1 MKTNALRVFGCAAL
15 IAVGASAWAEE
26 ADPFTIEPDG
36 VYGIVKYEGDE
47 TKVERI
53 VAVPWVDR
61 DAEGALCD
69 MPVGKIITP
78 SDLTK
83 GDELHIWNGEKYDV
97 YEWNGEEWVGAI
109 NVDSGELSDPS
120 ARVKRGQALW
130 YVRKAPAG
138 DFTLMGTIGSGECQS
153 KVGAGTKSLFVNPYP
168 RNIDDILAK
177 LSGETCDGDRI
188 VPLKDKTKPYQKK
201 GGKWGV
207 ITPGETKPIFPGSS
221 LIITGDDVFTVMET
235 IEIPANQAFWYISKG
250 GSPTINW

>member
-36 VYGIVKYEGDE
+36 VYGIVKYDGDE

-78 SDLTK
+78 SDLTE

-97 YEWNGEEWVGAI
+97 YAWDGEKWVGAK
-109 NVDSGELSDPS
+109 NVDSGESSDPS
-120 ARVKRGQALW
+120 AGAKRGQALW

-168 RNIDDILAK
+168 RDVDILTK
-177 LSGETCDGDRI
+177 LSSETRDGDRI
-188 VPLKDKTKPYQKK
+188 VPLKDETKPYQKK
-201 GGKWGV
+201 GGKWGMV
-207 ITPGETKPIFPGSS
+207 TPGG
-221 LIITGDDVFTVMET
+221 IITTIGSLVIYGDDVFTETPT